1 MGCGM
6 RNRRVQRPIS
16 SSWIPLWVT
25 VGALL
30 APACEP
36 ASDAFDLK
44 VHLVFPDDQE
54 PLADVDLLQLDIDYL
69 DGTQYAFY
77 LQPVADGNWRLDH
90 IPDVVEGETATL
102 TLRGMVSDPAD
113 PGNAL
118 EVANGTSGPV
128 VLGDVADVYVYFSE
142 RRRFGA
148 VGGPLTSP
156 RAEPQVVAL
165 PGGEAVVFGGRSGGG
180 GGNEPSL
187 GIERLTRDADGVY
200 VFELVNY
207 AYHRLGAAVVRVDTP
222 DSSHDG
228 QVLVAGGWEEAVT
241 GTGIV
246 AKVDRWD
253 PASGALSTVFDLP
266 NPLAGAVATGIGDGA
281 WLLSGG
287 TVSWGSDT
295 EPNSRYVEL
304 DAVAGE
310 AVQGVAMEMARYD
323 HAATMLA
330 HGGVLVCGG
339 YRSGAVWDET
349 TGHCEI
355 WTGGET
361 TDAGSMNVAR
371 AGFALL
377 PVPGDSAGRVLAVGG
392 VLNPEDDDLVVLD
405 SAELYDPE
413 TDEWTLLDGHMTEAR
428 RSFGAFGVGDQRVV
442 VCGGADAADVSL
454 ESCEAFDLA
463 TEAFS
468 PLPDA
473 ALPGGRSSY
482 GTALLD
488 NGLMLVVGGEGVGAD
503 TAYLYN
509 P

>member
-1 MGCGM
+1 MGCAM
-6 RNRRVQRPIS
+6 RTRRVQRPIS
-16 SSWIPLWVT
+16 SSWIPVWVIL
-25 VGALL
+25 ASLL

-44 VHLVFPDDQE
+44 VHLVFPEDQE
-54 PLADVDLLQLDIDYL
+54 PLADVDLLQLDIVYQ
-69 DGTQYAFY
+69 DGTEYSFF

-90 IPDVVEGETATL
+90 IPDVIEGETATL
-102 TLRGMVSDPAD
+102 ILRGMVSDPAD

-128 VLGDVADVYVYFSE
+128 VLGDLPDVYIYFSE

-148 VGGPLTSP
+148 VSGPLTSP
-156 RAEPQVVAL
+156 RADPQVVPL
-165 PGGEAVVFGGRSGGG
+165 PGGEAVVFGGRSGDDGG
-180 GGNEPSL
+180 DEPAL
-187 GIERLTRDADGVY
+187 GIERLTRDAAGAY
-200 VFELVNY
+200 VFELENY
-207 AYHRLGAAVVRVDTP
+207 AYHRLGAAVVRVDAA

-228 QVLVAGGWEEAVT
+228 QVLVAGGWENAVA

-253 PASGALSTVFDLP
+253 PATGALSTVFDLP
-266 NPLAGAVATGIGDGA
+266 NPIAGTVATEIGAGA

-287 TVSWGSDT
+287 TVSWGSDS

-310 AVQGVAMEMARYD
+310 AVQGVAMELARYD
-323 HAATMLA
+323 HAATALQD
-330 HGGVLVCGG
+330 GGVLVCGG

-355 WTGGET
+355 WFDGET
-361 TDAGSMNVAR
+361 VDAGSLNVAR
-371 AGFALL
+371 AGFSLL
-377 PVPGDSAGRVLAVGG
+377 PIPGDGQGRVLAVGG
-392 VLNPEDDDLVVLD
+392 VDNPEDDDPTVLD

-413 TDEWTLLDGHMTEAR
+413 TDEWTLLDGHMTAPR
-428 RSFGAFGVGDQRVV
+428 QAFSALPVGDQRVV
-442 VCGGADAADVSL
+442 VCGGRDADDVSL

-482 GTALLD
+482 GMALLD
-488 NGLMLVVGGEGVGAD
+488 TGLILVVGGEGDGAQ